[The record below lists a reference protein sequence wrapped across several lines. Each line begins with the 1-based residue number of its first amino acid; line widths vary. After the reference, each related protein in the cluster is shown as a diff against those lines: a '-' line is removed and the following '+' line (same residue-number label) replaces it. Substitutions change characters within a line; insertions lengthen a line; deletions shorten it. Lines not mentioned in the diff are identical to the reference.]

1 MMKQSSGDTQK
12 GGENSQ
18 TKIDIGF
25 KSIHQQVQEE
35 NEKKQQALSQ
45 GSRKSL
51 FPDLE
56 IDEKLLN
63 LLRIESLY
71 FYNFNQKIILKF

>member
-1 MMKQSSGDTQK
+1 MNK
-12 GGENSQ
+12 NSAEGLQ
-18 TKIDIGF
+18 NKIDVGF
-25 KSIHQQVQEE
+25 KSIHQQVLEE

-51 FPDLE
+51 FPNLE

-63 LLRIESLY
+63 LLSIEIM
-71 FYNFNQKIILKF
+71 FYWKCLIH

>member
-1 MMKQSSGDTQK
+1 MKQ
-12 GGENSQ
+12 NSAEGLAN
-18 TKIDIGF
+18 KIDIGF

-51 FPDLE
+51 FPNLE

-63 LLRIESLY
+63 LLSIDSY
-71 FYNFNQKIILKF
+71 FLQMPNRFFHSAK